1 MLRSPYRL
9 RHRKAF
15 DLIYKRGRRRSGAL
29 VTVGWVDY
37 RPYLG
42 VDADAVD
49 GQPPLKS
56 QVMLTRASSTRKG
69 SDWPKDAPQS
79 GIPTQSTVPQIAVVV
94 SRKVSRKAV
103 ERNRI
108 KRRIRAA
115 LAILLPRIRRHHW
128 IAIYARSGAL
138 GCGWDQLVNE
148 LSALL
153 GKAGLLDPV
162 DQA

>member
-37 RPYLG
+37 RPHLG
-42 VDADAVD
+42 VSAGAVD
-49 GQPPLKS
+49 RQPPLQS
-56 QVMLTRASSTRKG
+56 QVTLTRASSTRKG
-69 SDWPKDAPQS
+69 SDWPQS
-79 GIPTQSTVPQIAVVV
+79 NPGIPTQIAVPQIAVVV
-94 SRKVSRKAV
+94 SRKISRKAV

-115 LAILLPRIRRHHW
+115 VAILLPRIRPHHW
-128 IAIYARSGAL
+128 IAIYARRGAL

-153 GKAGLLDPV
+153 GKGGLLDPV
-162 DQA
+162 EGGY